1 VFFVVKKT
9 YFLEPIKTQFMP
21 LVIVILGI
29 CLLLFMILVLKFNS
43 FLSFVIVSLI
53 VGLAEGMN
61 LNSAVVS
68 LENGIGSTMGSLVLI
83 LGFGSMLGKLVSESG
98 AAQRITSRLIEAF
111 GIKHIQMA
119 MMMTGF
125 IVGVSLFFDVGFFI
139 MVPLVFTVA
148 ATTGLPLL
156 YVGLPILAALSVTHG
171 FLPPHP
177 APTAIV
183 TLFHADLGKTLIY
196 GIIAAIPAIIISGP
210 ILSKVLSRIE
220 AKPLEE
226 FLNQKVMTDDELPGF
241 WVSFFSSLLPVLL
254 ITISTIAGF
263 LLPQE
268 NTLRKILGYIG
279 NPVIAMLIAV
289 LFSIYTLGLAR
300 GRKITDIMDSL
311 AHSVTTITMIML
323 LIAGAGALKQV
334 LVDSGVSK
342 YIGELLSQSTLSP
355 LFLGWLIATILR
367 FCVGSATVAGITTA
381 GIVLP
386 LVTGGA
392 VNAELMV
399 LAIGSG
405 SLMFGHVNDGGFWL
419 FKEYFN
425 LSIKDTLMTWSVM
438 ETSIGITGLLG
449 VMALSLFI
457 K

>member
-1 VFFVVKKT
+1 
-9 YFLEPIKTQFMP
+9 MP

-29 CLLLFMILVLKFNS
+29 CLLLFLILVLKFDS
-43 FLSFVIVSLI
+43 FLSFVIVSLA

-61 LNSAVVS
+61 LNSVVVS

-83 LGFGSMLGKLVSESG
+83 LGFGSMLGKMVSESG
-98 AAQRITSRLIEAF
+98 AAQRITSRLIAAF
-111 GIKHIQMA
+111 GINHIQLA
-119 MMMTGF
+119 MMLTGF
-125 IVGVSLFFDVGFFI
+125 IVGISLFFDVGFFI
-139 MVPLVFTVA
+139 MIPLVFTVA

-183 TLFHADLGKTLIY
+183 SLFHADLGKTLIY
-196 GIIAAIPAIIISGP
+196 GIIAAIPAIVVSGP

-220 AKPLEE
+220 AKPLKE
-226 FLNQKVMTDDELPGF
+226 FLNQKVMTDDEMPGF

-254 ITISTIAGF
+254 ITVSTIAGF
-263 LLPQE
+263 LLPE
-268 NTLRKILGYIG
+268 DNGIRKILGYIG
-279 NPVIAMLIAV
+279 NPVIAMLISV
-289 LFSIYTLGLAR
+289 FFSIYTLGLAR
-300 GRKITDIMDSL
+300 GRKMTEIMNSL
-311 AHSVTTITMIML
+311 AHSVTSITMIML

-342 YIGELLSQSTLSP
+342 YIGELLSQSTMSP

-386 LVTGGA
+386 LVTGGL
-392 VNAELMV
+392 VKPELMV

-425 LSIKDTLMTWSVM
+425 LSIKDTLKTWSVM
-438 ETSIGITGLLG
+438 ETAIGIMGLIG
-449 VMALSLFI
+449 VLILNLLI

>member
-1 VFFVVKKT
+1 
-9 YFLEPIKTQFMP
+9 MP

-29 CLLLFMILVLKFNS
+29 CLLLFLILVLKFDS
-43 FLSFVIVSLI
+43 FLSFIIVSLV
-53 VGLAEGMN
+53 VGVAEGMN

-68 LENGIGSTMGSLVLI
+68 LGNGIGSTMGSLVLI
-83 LGFGSMLGKLVSESG
+83 LGFGSMLGKMVSESG

-119 MMMTGF
+119 MMLTGF
-125 IVGVSLFFDVGFFI
+125 IVGFSLFFDVGFFI
-139 MVPLVFTVA
+139 MIPLVFTVA

-196 GIIAAIPAIIISGP
+196 GIIAAVPAVIISGP
-210 ILSKVLSRIE
+210 ILSKVLSRVE
-220 AKPLEE
+220 AKPLKE
-226 FLNQKVMTDDELPGF
+226 FINQKVMTDEEMPGF

-254 ITISTIAGF
+254 ITVSTIAGF
-263 LLPQE
+263 LLSEE
-268 NTLRKILGYIG
+268 NGTRKILGYIG
-279 NPVIAMLIAV
+279 NPVIAMLISV
-289 LFSIYTLGLAR
+289 FFSIYTLGLAR
-300 GRKITDIMDSL
+300 GRKITDIMNSL

-323 LIAGAGALKQV
+323 LIAGAGGLKQV

-342 YIGELLSQSTLSP
+342 YIGELLSHSTLSP

-392 VNAELMV
+392 VNPELMV

-425 LSIKDTLMTWSVM
+425 LSIKDTLKTWSVM
-438 ETSIGITGLLG
+438 ETSIGISGLIG
-449 VMALSLFI
+449 VLALSLFI

>member
-1 VFFVVKKT
+1 
-9 YFLEPIKTQFMP
+9 MP
-21 LVIVILGI
+21 LIIVILGI
-29 CLLLFMILVLKFNS
+29 CLLLFLILVLKFNS

-119 MMMTGF
+119 MMLTGF
-125 IVGVSLFFDVGFFI
+125 IVGISLFFDVGFFI
-139 MVPLVFTVA
+139 MIPLVFTVA

-196 GIIAAIPAIIISGP
+196 GIIAAIPAIIISGS
-210 ILSKVLSRIE
+210 ILSKVLSKIE

-226 FLNQKVMTDDELPGF
+226 FLNQKVMTNEEMPGF

-254 ITISTIAGF
+254 ITISTVAGF
-263 LLPQE
+263 LLPEE
-268 NTLRKILGYIG
+268 NGVRKILGYIG
-279 NPVIAMLIAV
+279 NPVIAMLISV

-300 GRKITDIMDSL
+300 GRKMTDIMNSL

-342 YIGELLSQSTLSP
+342 YIGEMLSQSSLSP

-386 LVTGGA
+386 LVTGGS
-392 VNAELMV
+392 VNPELMV

-425 LSIKDTLMTWSVM
+425 LSIKDTLKTWSVM
-438 ETSIGITGLLG
+438 ETSIGISGLLG
-449 VMALSLFI
+449 VLALNLFI

>member
-1 VFFVVKKT
+1 
-9 YFLEPIKTQFMP
+9 MP

-29 CLLLFMILVLKFNS
+29 CLLLFLILVLKFDS
-43 FLSFVIVSLI
+43 FLSFVIVSLA

-61 LNSAVVS
+61 LNSVVVS

-83 LGFGSMLGKLVSESG
+83 LGFGSMLGKMVSESG

-119 MMMTGF
+119 MMLTGF
-125 IVGVSLFFDVGFFI
+125 IVGISLFFDVGFFI
-139 MVPLVFTVA
+139 MIPLVFTVA

-196 GIIAAIPAIIISGP
+196 GIIAAVPAIIISGP

-220 AKPLEE
+220 AKPLKE
-226 FLNQKVMTDDELPGF
+226 FLNQKIMTDEEMPGF

-254 ITISTIAGF
+254 ITVSTIAVF
-263 LLPQE
+263 LLPE
-268 NTLRKILGYIG
+268 DNGVRKILGYIG
-279 NPVIAMLIAV
+279 NPVIAMLISV
-289 LFSIYTLGLAR
+289 FFSIYTLGLAR
-300 GRKITDIMDSL
+300 GRKMTDIMNSL

-342 YIGELLSQSTLSP
+342 YIGELLSRSALSP

-386 LVTGGA
+386 LVTGGL
-392 VNAELMV
+392 VKPELMV

-425 LSIKDTLMTWSVM
+425 LSIKDTLKTWSVM
-438 ETSIGITGLLG
+438 ETSIGICGLIG
-449 VMALSLFI
+449 VMLLSLVV

>member
-1 VFFVVKKT
+1 
-9 YFLEPIKTQFMP
+9 MP
-21 LVIVILGI
+21 LIIVILGI
-29 CLLLFMILVLKFNS
+29 CLLLFLILVLKFNS
-43 FLSFVIVSLI
+43 FLSFVIVSLA
-53 VGLAEGMN
+53 VGLTEGMTIDN
-61 LNSAVVS
+61 TVISI
-68 LENGIGSTMGSLVLI
+68 ENGIGSTMGFLVLV
-83 LGFGSMLGKLVSESG
+83 LGFGAMLGKLVSESG
-98 AAQRITSRLIEAF
+98 AAQKITSKLVNAF
-111 GIKHIQMA
+111 GIKHIQLALML
-119 MMMTGF
+119 TGF
-125 IVGVSLFFDVGFFI
+125 IVGISLFYDVGFFI
-139 MVPLVFTVA
+139 MIPLVFTVA
-148 ATTGLPLL
+148 ASTGLPLL
-156 YVGLPILAALSVTHG
+156 YVGLPMLASLSVTHG
-171 FLPPHP
+171 YLPPHP

-196 GIIAAIPAIIISGP
+196 GIMVAIPAIIISGP
-210 ILSKVLSRIE
+210 ILSKALSKIE
-220 AKPLEE
+220 AKPLQE
-226 FLNQKVMTDDELPGF
+226 FLNQKVMTDEELPGF

-254 ITISTIAGF
+254 ITISTVAGF
-263 LLPQE
+263 LLPGDNE
-268 NTLRKILGYIG
+268 VRKILGYIG

-289 LFSIYTLGLAR
+289 LFSICTLGLAR
-300 GRKITDIMDSL
+300 GRKITDIMNSL

-342 YIGELLSQSTLSP
+342 YIGEMLSQSSLSP

-386 LVTGGA
+386 LVTGGS
-392 VNAELMV
+392 VNPELMV

-425 LSIKDTLMTWSVM
+425 LSIKDTLKTWSVM
-438 ETSIGITGLLG
+438 ETSIGITGLIG
-449 VMALSLFI
+449 VLALSLFV